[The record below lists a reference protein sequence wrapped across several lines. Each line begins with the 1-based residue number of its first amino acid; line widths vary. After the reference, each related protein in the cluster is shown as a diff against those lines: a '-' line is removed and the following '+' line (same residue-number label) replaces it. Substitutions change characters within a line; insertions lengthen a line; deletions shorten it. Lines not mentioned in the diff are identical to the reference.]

1 MTGYSFRTG
10 IIIPVILALL
20 AVIFFMTGLQ
30 AAAPVIGQVEA
41 VDGTNIVIKITSA
54 AGIQPGDKVE
64 LLYTTSTGVELPVGT
79 WSVTAVKGTM
89 VTAEM
94 ADSATRPVVGLRA
107 RIYPGSKTGERT
119 AQPATPP
126 VALPERPQPLS
137 PTGPPAAGWL
147 GIAVFTDGKES
158 PDGGTDMVK
167 RFFGANPAVRVM
179 EVVTGSP
186 ADRAG
191 LNMQDLI
198 VELNGQS
205 VREAAEFVRSIGGL
219 DEGTEV
225 KLTILRQGK
234 IFVIPVVLGRAPE
247 R

>member
-10 IIIPVILALL
+10 IIIPVVLALL
-20 AVIFFMTGLQ
+20 AVIFSVKGLQ

-41 VDGTNIVIKITSA
+41 VDGTNITIKITST
-54 AGIQPGDKVE
+54 AGIQPGDRVE
-64 LLYTTSTGVELPVGT
+64 LLYTTSTGVDLPVGT
-79 WSVTAVKGTM
+79 WSVRAVKGTT

-94 ADSATRPVVGLRA
+94 ADSSTRPVVGLRA
-107 RIYPGSKTGERT
+107 RIYPGSKAGERI

-126 VALPERPQPLS
+126 VTLPERPQPLS
-137 PTGPPAAGWL
+137 PAGPPAAGWL

-158 PDGGTDMVK
+158 PDGGTDMVT
-167 RFFGANPAVRVM
+167 RFFGAKPAVRVV
-179 EVVTGSP
+179 EVVAGGP

-234 IFVIPVVLGRAPE
+234 RFIIPVVLGRAPE